1 MKIMLTDKE
10 EFKQRM
16 RNLDAEE
23 KKIVVKVIPNDLLL
37 EELNKRLTS
46 ATDMIKQTREILK
59 IQETE

>member
-1 MKIMLTDKE
+1 MELLNDRE

-37 EELNKRLTS
+37 DELGRRLTS
-46 ATDMIKQTREILK
+46 NTDRLNQIRDILK

>member
-1 MKIMLTDKE
+1 MNLTDRE

-23 KKIVVKVIPNDLLL
+23 KKIVVKFIPNDMMI
-37 EELNKRLTS
+37 EELDRRITSLTDRLNK
-46 ATDMIKQTREILK
+46 IKEILK

>member
-16 RNLDAEE
+16 RNLDDEE

>member
-1 MKIMLTDKE
+1 MLTDKE

>member
-1 MKIMLTDKE
+1 MLTDKE

-16 RNLDAEE
+16 RNLDDEE

>member
-1 MKIMLTDKE
+1 MELLNDRE

-37 EELNKRLTS
+37 DELGRRLTS
-46 ATDMIKQTREILK
+46 NTDRLNQIREVLK
-59 IQETE
+59 VQETE

>member
-1 MKIMLTDKE
+1 MELLNDRE

-37 EELNKRLTS
+37 EELGRRLTS
-46 ATDMIKQTREILK
+46 NTDRLNQIRDILK